1 MKKLTALI
9 LALTLALSLA
19 ACSGSGPAG
28 GASPSGGAES
38 GSGASGASGT
48 EKAPLMSRAEFDA
61 AELGNAV
68 TVETYIQ
75 AKQVLRDGK
84 ANFYT
89 QSEEGA
95 YFIFQMPCTQE
106 EYDALAVGTGIRVSG
121 TKSEWSGETEITDA
135 AFEIIEGAFIADP
148 ADLTAIIGAEELAA
162 HRNELVRFR
171 GLTVEPSA
179 EADGG
184 EFAFIY
190 GWDGAGG
197 EGDDLYFNASSGGVT
212 VTFTVESDLCGVDS
226 GAYRSVKGLKIG
238 DAVDITCFLYWY
250 DGAPNPHVVAVS
262 KAG

>member
-1 MKKLTALI
+1 MKKLTVWI

-48 EKAPLMSRAEFDA
+48 GKAPLMSRAEFDA
-61 AELGNAV
+61 AEFGNAV

-135 AFEIIEGAFIADP
+135 AFEIIKGAFIADP
-148 ADLTAIIGAEELAA
+148 AGLHLTQLGIPVIL
-162 HRNELVRFR
+162 
-171 GLTVEPSA
+171 
-179 EADGG
+179 
-184 EFAFIY
+184 
-190 GWDGAGG
+190 
-197 EGDDLYFNASSGGVT
+197 
-212 VTFTVESDLCGVDS
+212 
-226 GAYRSVKGLKIG
+226 
-238 DAVDITCFLYWY
+238 
-250 DGAPNPHVVAVS
+250 
-262 KAG
+262 